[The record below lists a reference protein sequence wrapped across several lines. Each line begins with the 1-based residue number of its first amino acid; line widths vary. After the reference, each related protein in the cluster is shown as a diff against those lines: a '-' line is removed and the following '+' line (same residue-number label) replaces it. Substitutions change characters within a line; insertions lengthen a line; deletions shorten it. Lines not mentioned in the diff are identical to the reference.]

1 VIEIHRLHL
10 ADVTP
15 APNLPWARPTYPVF
29 AFLVLHPAGPILVD
43 TGIGTGN
50 ALIEEL
56 YTPVHHDLEDARGT
70 HGVGV
75 DDVRTVITSH
85 LHFDH
90 CGQNDTFAGST
101 ILVQQAEADAAR
113 APLYTV
119 PEWAFPPGVDLTL
132 IDGDHDVAA
141 GVRIIATPGHTPG
154 HQSVLVVDDDGT
166 RSIVCCQATW
176 DASSFRAAS
185 LGDDGWDQA
194 AGTASLE
201 RLHALEPDRVLVS
214 HDADE
219 WRRDRPDPEH

>member
-1 VIEIHRLHL
+1 MGE
-10 ADVTP
+10 AD
-15 APNLPWARPTYPVF
+15 LPGVRY
-29 AFLVLHPAGPILVD
+29 LVVHPAGPILVD
-43 TGIGTGN
+43 TGVGVGN
-50 ALIEEL
+50 AFIDDL
-56 YTPVHHDLEDARGT
+56 YTPVHHDLVDALSS
-70 HGVGV
+70 HGVSV

-90 CGQNDTFAGST
+90 CGQNDKFAGST

-119 PEWAFPPGVDLTL
+119 PEWAFPPDIELTL
-132 IDGDHDVAA
+132 IEGDHAVAA

-154 HQSVLVVDDDGT
+154 HQSVLVDADDGT
-166 RSIVCCQATW
+166 RTILCCQATW
-176 DASSFRAAS
+176 NASSFDAAR

-201 RLHALEPDRVLVS
+201 RLHTLKPDRVLIS

-219 WRRDRPDPEH
+219 WRRDRPTPGR